1 MQKHFQPTTNRFL
14 DALAQ
19 ALPELPGHELEFRFQ
34 LVMASLATT
43 ATAAP
48 KTLNAPTSGQHEK
61 MDTETMNDKQTI
73 QKLVTFL
80 AAGLRAPSAVQ

>member
-1 MQKHFQPTTNRFL
+1 
-14 DALAQ
+14 
-19 ALPELPGHELEFRFQ
+19 
-34 LVMASLATT
+34 
-43 ATAAP
+43 
-48 KTLNAPTSGQHEK
+48 